1 MRSGPIQPEDKQEW
15 IDQREKELSLWEQ
28 GKKGTQIDLPWT
40 ELSSPDSLN
49 EVQSLVAN
57 ARSVILAIGATTT
70 SRKLIDAVLQY
81 LPAQC
86 RLYVYGASDLETE
99 LVQKIAGM
107 GDHVLARLGHRP
119 PADWLI
125 VDKGSDG
132 RLVVGPTVEHR
143 KWVLPVSGDLARSLF
158 EAFCV
163 LFWFHATSE
172 ALPDDNGNVAF
183 RPPLAAPFKDPG
195 PDIPLPAGRL
205 LLDGAPDDPV
215 SDAEFR
221 ISPNASDPGH
231 ARVLF
236 IPPTDGLAS
245 GGTGRPVDLELP
257 KALCRRGHRVLWVDT
272 GLPRTTVTRQRMV
285 MNLVEAPIALQI
297 EWPAAT
303 AIDFRHRFERAAKQP
318 AWEFHPARRL
328 DAIKGEVLLNGATQP
343 AKIAPSVSLDAGDVD
358 APLLDFD
365 SARPARLPDVPPLAL
380 EAAIKWRLVP
390 ATLPRGAR
398 RAEIVRHWTAVDE
411 WTSRTVESLRD
422 ALDEL
427 ENQEGLLS
435 KLRQWLPSRDGN
447 SALEREKLRE
457 KLRDELDEIGE
468 SPPSQIAAQ
477 AEDRMTR
484 LAAVTNR
491 LDGLRRTTHDQQ
503 QDAEDAKAEDAQ
515 RDIWKKRVE
524 DAKTKLE
531 EIQQKLAENEIA
543 QGEAAEKLQKAQAAL
558 DNVVAV
564 KRRERKAFLEKK
576 RVELEAELEKAH
588 QGQKSLKAGS
598 KSRSSKSAQKKA
610 NRRVQDV
617 ERELASNKRDRE
629 SIADWSPPASEISA
643 ASTRLN
649 EAKKV
654 DSNLRSQATS
664 LAEESKRFDLAVSE
678 EFRFKKPPR
687 LETPSTSEVGSHPPI
702 PSEAPPEIGELYE
715 HGEKRFLAIRT
726 WEQLRPAQSVASR
739 LRAEP
744 VVATNPSKV

>member
-1 MRSGPIQPEDKQEW
+1 MRRGSIQPEDKQER

-28 GKKGTQIDLPWT
+28 SKKGTQIDLPWT

-49 EVQSLVAN
+49 DVQPLVAN
-57 ARSVILAIGATTT
+57 ARSVILAIGTTTT

-125 VDKGSDG
+125 VDKGRDG
-132 RLVVGPTVEHR
+132 RLVVGPTAEHR

-163 LFWFHATSE
+163 LFWFHAMRE
-172 ALPDDNGNVAF
+172 ALPDDNGKVAF

-205 LLDGAPDDPV
+205 LLGGELDDPV

-245 GGTGRPVDLELP
+245 GGTGRPVDLGLP

-303 AIDFRHRFERAAKQP
+303 AINFLHCFERAAQQP
-318 AWEFHPARRL
+318 AWEFHPVRRL
-328 DAIKGEVLLNGATQP
+328 DAVKGEVLLDQATQP
-343 AKIAPSVSLDAGDVD
+343 DKIIPSVSLDADDVD

-365 SARPARLPDVPPLAL
+365 SARPTRLPDIPPLAL

-390 ATLPRGAR
+390 ATLPPGAR
-398 RAEIVRHWTAVDE
+398 RAEIIHHWTAVDE

-447 SALEREKLRE
+447 SALEREQ
-457 KLRDELDEIGE
+457 LRDEIDDLGE
-468 SPPSQIAAQ
+468 SPPSQIADQ
-477 AEDRMTR
+477 AEERMRR

-503 QDAEDAKAEDAQ
+503 QHAEDARAKDAQ
-515 RDIWKKRVE
+515 RGSWKERVDEAKAKRAEV
-524 DAKTKLE
+524 
-531 EIQQKLAENEIA
+531 QQKLAENEIA
-543 QGEAAEKLQKAQAAL
+543 QGEAAEKRQKIEEL
-558 DNVVAV
+558 GRVA
-564 KRRERKAFLEKK
+564 
-576 RVELEAELEKAH
+576 
-588 QGQKSLKAGS
+588 
-598 KSRSSKSAQKKA
+598 
-610 NRRVQDV
+610 
-617 ERELASNKRDRE
+617 
-629 SIADWSPPASEISA
+629 
-643 ASTRLN
+643 
-649 EAKKV
+649 
-654 DSNLRSQATS
+654 
-664 LAEESKRFDLAVSE
+664 SE

-715 HGEKRFLAIRT
+715 HGGERFLAIRT
-726 WEQLRPAQSVASR
+726 WDQLRPAQSVANR
-739 LRAEP
+739 LHAKL

>member
-1 MRSGPIQPEDKQEW
+1 MRRGPIQPEDKQEW

-49 EVQSLVAN
+49 DVQSLVAN
-57 ARSVILAIGATTT
+57 ARSVILAIGTTTT

-107 GDHVLARLGHRP
+107 GDRVLARLGHRP

-125 VDKGSDG
+125 VDKGRAG
-132 RLVVGPTVEHR
+132 RLIVGPTAEHQ

-205 LLDGAPDDPV
+205 LLGGELDDPV

-236 IPPTDGLAS
+236 IPPTDDLAS

-257 KALCRRGHRVLWVDT
+257 TALCRRGHRVLWVDT

-303 AIDFRHRFERAAKQP
+303 AIDFLHRFERAAKQP

-447 SALEREKLRE
+447 SALEREKLR
-457 KLRDELDEIGE
+457 DELDDLGE

-477 AEDRMTR
+477 AEERMTR
-484 LAAVTNR
+484 LAAVVNR

-531 EIQQKLAENEIA
+531 EIRQKLAENEIA
-543 QGEAAEKLQKAQAAL
+543 QGEAAEKRQKIEKL
-558 DNVVAV
+558 GRVA
-564 KRRERKAFLEKK
+564 
-576 RVELEAELEKAH
+576 
-588 QGQKSLKAGS
+588 
-598 KSRSSKSAQKKA
+598 
-610 NRRVQDV
+610 
-617 ERELASNKRDRE
+617 
-629 SIADWSPPASEISA
+629 
-643 ASTRLN
+643 
-649 EAKKV
+649 
-654 DSNLRSQATS
+654 
-664 LAEESKRFDLAVSE
+664 SE

-687 LETPSTSEVGSHPPI
+687 LATPATSEVDSHPPI

-726 WEQLRPAQSVASR
+726 WEQLRPAQSVARR

>member
-57 ARSVILAIGATTT
+57 ARSVILAIGTTTT

-107 GDHVLARLGHRP
+107 GDRVLARLGHRP

-132 RLVVGPTVEHR
+132 RLVVGPTAEHQ

-172 ALPDDNGNVAF
+172 ALPDDNGDVAF

-205 LLDGAPDDPV
+205 LLGGELDDPV

-245 GGTGRPVDLELP
+245 GGTGRPVDIGLP

-303 AIDFRHRFERAAKQP
+303 AINFLHCFERAAQQP

-343 AKIAPSVSLDAGDVD
+343 AKTVPSVSLDAGDVD

-457 KLRDELDEIGE
+457 KLRDELDDLGE
-468 SPPSQIAAQ
+468 SPPSQIKTPPMPERALPPVLVLISDGQPTDDFNGGLQ
-477 AEDRMTR
+477 ALMAEPWGTKAVR
-484 LAAVTNR
+484 LAIAI
-491 LDGLRRTTHDQQ
+491 GA
-503 QDAEDAKAEDAQ
+503 DADIDVLQ
-515 RDIWKKRVE
+515 RFIGH
-524 DAKTKLE
+524 A
-531 EIQQKLAENEIA
+531 EIQPLQANNA
-543 QGEAAEKLQKAQAAL
+543 QDLVNYIRWASTAVLQAA
-558 DNVVAV
+558 
-564 KRRERKAFLEKK
+564 
-576 RVELEAELEKAH
+576 
-588 QGQKSLKAGS
+588 
-598 KSRSSKSAQKKA
+598 SA
-610 NRRVQDV
+610 
-617 ERELASNKRDRE
+617 
-629 SIADWSPPASEISA
+629 PASQTQSA
-643 ASTRLN
+643 PAGVNVPL
-649 EAKKV
+649 
-654 DSNLRSQATS
+654 
-664 LAEESKRFDLAVSE
+664 
-678 EFRFKKPPR
+678 PP
-687 LETPSTSEVGSHPPI
+687 PPKSG
-702 PSEAPPEIGELYE
+702 PTDANDV
-715 HGEKRFLAIRT
+715 
-726 WEQLRPAQSVASR
+726 W
-739 LRAEP
+739 
-744 VVATNPSKV
+744 

>member
-1 MRSGPIQPEDKQEW
+1 MMRSGPIQPEDKQER
-15 IDQREKELSLWEQ
+15 IDQRENELSLWEQ
-28 GKKGTQIDLPWT
+28 GKGTQIDLPWT

-49 EVQSLVAN
+49 DVQSLLAN

-70 SRKLIDAVLQY
+70 SRKLIDIVLQY

-86 RLYVYGASDLETE
+86 RLYVYGASELETE
-99 LVQKIAGM
+99 LMQKIAGM
-107 GDHVLARLGHRP
+107 GDRVLARLGHRP

-125 VDKGSDG
+125 VGKGRDG
-132 RLVVGPTVEHR
+132 RLVVGPTAESR
-143 KWVLPVSGDLARSLF
+143 RWGIPVSGDLARSLF

-205 LLDGAPDDPV
+205 LLGGELDDPV

-236 IPPTDGLAS
+236 IPPTDDLAS
-245 GGTGRPVDLELP
+245 GGTGRPVDLGLP
-257 KALCRRGHRVLWVDT
+257 TALCRRGHRVLWVDT
-272 GLPRTTVTRQRMV
+272 GLPRTAVTRQRMV

-297 EWPAAT
+297 EWPPTT
-303 AIDFRHRFERAAKQP
+303 AIDFLHRFERAAKQP

-343 AKIAPSVSLDAGDVD
+343 DKIVPSISLDAGDVD
-358 APLLDFD
+358 APLLNFD
-365 SARPARLPDVPPLAL
+365 SARPARFPDIPPLAL
-380 EAAIKWRLVP
+380 EATVKWRRVP
-390 ATLPRGAR
+390 ATLPLGAR
-398 RAEIVRHWTAVDE
+398 PAEIVRRWTAVDE
-411 WTSRTVESLRD
+411 WASRTVEILRD

-447 SALEREKLRE
+447 SDLERE

-468 SPPSQIAAQ
+468 SPPSQIADQ

-484 LAAVTNR
+484 LAEVDNR

-503 QDAEDAKAEDAQ
+503 QAAEDAKAEDAQ
-515 RDIWKKRVE
+515 RDIWSKRVE

-543 QGEAAEKLQKAQAAL
+543 QGEAAQKREQAQATF
-558 DNVVAV
+558 DNVVAD
-564 KRRERKAFLEKK
+564 KRREREEFLEKD
-576 RVELEAELEKAH
+576 RVDLKTKLDKAR
-588 QGQKSLKAGS
+588 QRQKSLKAGR
-598 KSRSSKSAQKKA
+598 KSRASKSAQKKA
-610 NRRVQDV
+610 NRQVNDA
-617 ERELASNKRDRE
+617 ELELARNKRDRE
-629 SIADWSPPASEISA
+629 SIADWSPPAPEISA
-643 ASTRLN
+643 ESTRLN

-654 DSNLRSQATS
+654 VSNLRSQATS
-664 LAEESKRFDLAVSE
+664 LAEESKQLDLTVSE
-678 EFRFKKPPR
+678 KFRFKKPSR
-687 LETPSTSEVGSHPPI
+687 LVAPPTSKVDSHPPI
-702 PSEAPPEIGELYE
+702 PSESPPEIGDLYE

-726 WEQLRPAQSVASR
+726 WEQLRRAQPVASR
-739 LRAEP
+739 LRAEL
-744 VVATNPSKV
+744 VVAINPSKA